1 MFHRMIA
8 AARDAWF
15 SSPDCT
21 ALSIVRHMEKRG
33 VLRDAQIEAVKT
45 WLYLKLAA
53 DNRPLA
59 RLLSDGFLNSLD
71 LDPLPLPTAARN
83 FLETHPAHIAL
94 LEFSRQTDDAGKM
107 LAQGLADTLMKNPSD
122 VDAEAVF
129 RQLFGANDYTEYLF
143 SLPMGAGKTW
153 LMAAFICLDLHF
165 ALENPESKLFAHN
178 FLVLAPSGLKSS
190 VVPSLKTIEQF
201 DPAWVLPDDSA
212 SQVRNLL
219 KFEILDQPKAASR
232 SNRAKNPNVQKISL
246 HQSDP
251 NLMGLV
257 AITNA
262 EKVILDRVTVENGM
276 AKLFEESEDEKERQA
291 NELRS
296 RLGKLP
302 GLAIFIDEVH
312 HASDDEIKLRGVVN
326 HWAANP
332 AADVNAVVGFSG
344 TPYLAKAETLTP
356 APGIS
361 VKCKEIPS
369 IVYYY
374 RLVDGIGNFLKR
386 PVVKLAAAGMES
398 DAIVEAGLREF
409 FDVHK
414 DTRYED
420 GTWAKIAIYC
430 GTIETLEERVYPL
443 AERVV
448 RAYGL
453 DPSAAILKF
462 HDGNKAYPAPE
473 GARLAFQSLDTALSA
488 VRVVL
493 LVQIGKEGWDCRSLT
508 GVVLSQKGA
517 CPQNMVLQTSCR
529 CLRQVVKGAPETAL
543 IYLNGEN
550 GKLLNDQLQKQHH
563 INVEEFQ
570 KGTGAGE
577 VTLPR
582 YSRMEYLK
590 LPPVKFFQFQVEYTV
605 DVIRE
610 AKDVDAEIR
619 KAAPPEVFR
628 GDTFSE
634 QDLFG
639 HVLHEEKN
647 NYGSAYRVAAHF
659 LGWLALI
666 EKESCGA
673 LTLDT
678 LLDHRES
685 LEALFAK
692 ITEPDGAARYF
703 KKNLIGSLVRANVRR
718 AFAEEWHYR
727 QKSEWLPESASLLSV
742 SNFRPEIVTT
752 EEKRYYPSRTVT
764 ENIIKDD
771 KGEFSLP
778 SNIQTTIASLEQ
790 EGMKAAAQTLR
801 EKYGSHPQ
809 KDRSFHYLPYR
820 TDSNLEI
827 DFLKDTL
834 PLPEIGELNLEVYY
848 NGDKTLTDLHI
859 KCYERRSEGDDW
871 AYVGAYTPDF
881 LILRRKGKAID
892 RAVIVETKGGPYAR
906 DPKFKKRRA
915 FMEQEFSK
923 RNPKFS
929 YLYLEDELTAEER
942 KQKTRAAIKRFF
954 VG

>member
-1 MFHRMIA
+1 MFHQMIA
-8 AARDAWF
+8 AKREAWF

-21 ALSIVRHMEKRG
+21 ALALVRHMEKCG

-59 RLLSDGFLNSLD
+59 RLLSDGFLNTLD
-71 LDPLPLPTAARN
+71 LDPLPLPAAARS
-83 FLETHPAHIAL
+83 FLASHPAHAAL
-94 LEFSRQTDDAGKM
+94 LEFARQTDDGGKM
-107 LAQGLADTLMKNPSD
+107 LAQGLSNALMKNPSA

-178 FLVLAPSGLKSS
+178 FVVLAPSGLKSS
-190 VVPSLKTIEQF
+190 VVPSLKTMERF
-201 DPAWVLPDDSA
+201 DPAWVLPGESA
-212 SQVRNLL
+212 ERVRDLL
-219 KFEILDQPKAASR
+219 KFEILDQPKSANR
-232 SNRAKNPNVQKISL
+232 SNRAKNPNAQKISL
-246 HQSDP
+246 YQSDP
-251 NLMGLV
+251 DLMGLV

-302 GLAIFIDEVH
+302 RLAIFIDEVH

-326 HWAANP
+326 HWAAHQDS
-332 AADVNAVVGFSG
+332 DVNAVVGFSG
-344 TPYLAKAETLTP
+344 TPYLSKAETLAP
-356 APGIS
+356 APDIS
-361 VKCKEIPS
+361 VKCGEIPS

-398 DAIVEAGLREF
+398 EAIVEAGLREF
-409 FDVHK
+409 FDTYK
-414 DTRYED
+414 DTRYAD
-420 GTWAKIAIYC
+420 HTWAKIAIYC

-453 DPSAAILKF
+453 DPAAAILKF
-462 HDGNKAYPAPE
+462 HDGNREYPAPE
-473 GARLAFQSLDTALSA
+473 GARLAFQSLDTPLSA

-529 CLRQVVKGAPETAL
+529 CLRQVVKDSPETAL
-543 IYLNGEN
+543 IYLNEEN
-550 GKLLNDQLQKQHH
+550 GKLLNTQLQKQHH
-563 INVEEFQ
+563 INVKEFQ
-570 KGTGAGE
+570 EGSGAGA

-582 YSRMEYLK
+582 YSRMERLQ
-590 LPPVKFFQFQVEYTV
+590 LPPVKFYQFQVEYTV
-605 DVIRE
+605 DVVRE

-619 KAAPPEVFR
+619 KAAPPEAFR

-639 HVLHEEKN
+639 NVLREEQ
-647 NYGSAYRVAAHF
+647 SAYGAQNPAAHF
-659 LGWLALI
+659 LGWLAAI

-673 LTLDT
+673 LSLDD
-678 LLDHRES
+678 LLGYRES
-685 LEALFAK
+685 LQALFGD
-692 ITEPDGAARYF
+692 ITERDGDVRRF

-727 QKSEWLPESASLLSV
+727 QKREWLPESASLLSV
-742 SNFRPEIVTT
+742 GNFTPEIVTI
-752 EEKRYYPSRTVT
+752 EEKRYYPPRTIT

-771 KGEFSLP
+771 KGEFSMPPDIETAIDAL
-778 SNIQTTIASLEQ
+778 ARV
-790 EGMKAAAQTLR
+790 GMKESAQKLR
-801 EKYGSHPQ
+801 EQYGSHPQ
-809 KDRSFHYLPYR
+809 KDRSFHYLPYH

-827 DFLKDTL
+827 DFLRETL
-834 PLPEIGELNLEVYY
+834 PLPEISDLNLEVYY
-848 NGDKTLTDLHI
+848 NGDKALTDLHI

-871 AYVGAYTPDF
+871 RYVGAYTPDF
-881 LILRRKGKAID
+881 LILRRKGKAIY

-906 DPKFKKRRA
+906 DPRFQKRRA
-915 FMEQEFSK
+915 FMEREFSSQ
-923 RNPKFS
+923 NPNFS

-942 KQKTRAAIKRFF
+942 KQKTRDAIRKFF
-954 VG
+954 AE